1 MTNPFAYREASNP
14 LSRFAAGPK
23 ALFLLCST
31 AAAMAWAPQEL
42 ALLLAGGLVLHAV
55 SRITFRES
63 RTPLLFILGLSAA
76 AALFR
81 GIAPGDGRI
90 FASETLI
97 PSILYALRLAAIY
110 LYARVF
116 YASTRVSRLGDSLTL
131 VFRKAAPAAG
141 KSGRSILSDP
151 GLLVTLTLLF
161 LPRVFDDLIR
171 VREAAALR
179 CYGLGRKNVGREL
192 AMLGTM
198 VLVAVKGGLR
208 TAGALE
214 ARGYSSLRSIETL
227 KWNWADWLVAA
238 AGPLLLVLGAAVG
251 AWSEG
256 PGF

>member
-1 MTNPFAYREASNP
+1 VTNPFAYREASNP

-31 AAAMAWAPQEL
+31 AAAMAWGPPAL
-42 ALLLAGGLVLHAV
+42 TLLLACGIALHAV
-55 SRITFRES
+55 SKLSFRES

-97 PSILYALRLAAIY
+97 PSFLYALRLAAIY

-116 YASTRVSRLGDSLTL
+116 YAGTRVSRLGDSLTL
-131 VFRKAAPAAG
+131 AFRKAVPSAKAEG
-141 KSGRSILSDP
+141 GSILYDP

-179 CYGLGRKNVGREL
+179 CYDLGRKNPQREL
-192 AMLGTM
+192 AMLGTI
-198 VLVAVKGGLR
+198 VLVAVKDGLR

-214 ARGYSSLRSIETL
+214 ARGYTSLRTVETQR
-227 KWNWADWLVAA
+227 WNLADWLVAL
-238 AGPLLLVLGAAVG
+238 AGPLILLLGAALG
-251 AWSEG
+251 AGS
-256 PGF
+256 